1 MDGSVQRRSERG
13 SAQENG
19 RDKRMTDP
27 AHQS

>member
-1 MDGSVQRRSERG
+1 MDGRVQRRNERG

-19 RDKRMTDP
+19 RDKRRVDL

>member
-1 MDGSVQRRSERG
+1 MDGRVQRRNKRG

-19 RDKRMTDP
+19 RDGMTDP